1 MRAFEGTRSAT
12 TSVRCPNSSSRRSVE
27 TQDARRPVAT
37 EALAGGAKADQIGG
51 KLANSIAT
59 VGSVR
64 EHICPKAGP
73 LCGLSTR
80 QGLAGRRAI
89 RGTKV

>member
-1 MRAFEGTRSAT
+1 MDL
-12 TSVRCPNSSSRRSVE
+12 RRSV
-27 TQDARRPVAT
+27 AI

-59 VGSVR
+59 NRELEGTYLPQSGAVVR
-64 EHICPKAGP
+64 LVDEAR
-73 LCGLSTR
+73 LV
-80 QGLAGRRAI
+80 GRRAI